1 MREYIFILGREPE
14 LSFLEII
21 SYFKAQG
28 VTYKVVEYKDE
39 VAIFLLREFD
49 SDILI
54 KRLGGTVK
62 IAEVFMDYK
71 YKGEENRL
79 NWGISVYKG
88 QGKELRNYLTKE
100 FKKENVKAMFRKARE
115 KFFTP
120 SEILAKH
127 LLEFVVY
134 GKYWA
139 KTIAIFEPKWYKER
153 DETRPKQ
160 MLLHQV
166 SLRLA
171 RILINLSQARAN
183 LLDPYCGVGTI
194 LQEGLISNLDV
205 VGVDI
210 DEESVKASKKNLE
223 WLKNKYNL
231 KNKFK
236 VIKGDAK
243 GLTRYFKRNSIQG
256 VATEPYLGPYHKK
269 LPTREKVSGE
279 VKNLER
285 LYYGFLVQLR
295 QILRKNGK
303 VAIVF
308 PRLKFHRGSKNLDV
322 KEILKN
328 SGFKVSNIDERVK
341 LPIVSE
347 GKFLDRLI
355 YVLE

>member
-1 MREYIFILGREPE
+1 
-14 LSFLEII
+14 
-21 SYFKAQG
+21 
-28 VTYKVVEYKDE
+28 
-39 VAIFLLREFD
+39 
-49 SDILI
+49 
-54 KRLGGTVK
+54 
-62 IAEVFMDYK
+62 
-71 YKGEENRL
+71 
-79 NWGISVYKG
+79 
-88 QGKELRNYLTKE
+88 
-100 FKKENVKAMFRKARE
+100 
-115 KFFTP
+115 
-120 SEILAKH
+120 